1 VHWCLVTVS
10 AAPDTSTHRE
20 RLLALFHAANK
31 KLRLRDK
38 SKSVEI
44 DAFVPS
50 IASRSKSTTHV
61 HSILN
66 AAAETDLQQS
76 QDTDDATEL
85 SVSIHHYPAYQLD
98 ANRNAISLTT
108 ENCQSLLMRRAA
120 RSYESL
126 SSVRV
131 CIPENS
137 SRSGVTLPLAY
148 RSLHS

>member
-1 VHWCLVTVS
+1 VVS
-10 AAPDTSTHRE
+10 VFAAADTSTHRD

-44 DAFVPS
+44 DAFLPS
-50 IASRSKSTTHV
+50 ITSRSKSTTHV

-66 AAAETDLQQS
+66 AAAETDRPQS
-76 QDTDDATEL
+76 QAADDTTKPA
-85 SVSIHHYPAYQLD
+85 VGIHRYPAYQLD

-108 ENCQSLLMRRAA
+108 ENCQPLLMRRVA

-126 SSVRV
+126 SNARI

-148 RSLHS
+148 RSLKS